1 MHLFEKKLDGQKIF
15 SGKIIDLF
23 LDKVELEDGNIANRE
38 VVNHNGGVCVVPI
51 TDDNKII
58 MVKQYR
64 YPMGEVV
71 LEIPAGKL
79 DKDEDHFEA
88 GKRELLEETGMKAS
102 FYKFIGELYPAPA
115 YLNEIIYM
123 YIAKDLIKL
132 SQKLDEDEFLDI
144 EYYYIDDLINMILS
158 GEIKD
163 AKTQTAILKTKL
175 LIDNNMV

>member
-1 MHLFEKKLDGQKIF
+1 MHLFEKKLDSQKIF

-79 DKDEDHFEA
+79 DKGEDHFEA
-88 GKRELLEETGMKAS
+88 GKRELLEETGMNAS

-144 EYYYIDDLINMILS
+144 EYYHIDNLINMIIS

-163 AKTQTAILKTKL
+163 AKTQIAILKTKL
-175 LIDNNMV
+175 LIDDNMV